1 MRTLNRMYWSL
12 KIREHFSGA
21 TNLSDDRL
29 EKTANSMAG
38 RLENPVGGTPAT
50 LFPMTHPVDPQFD
63 TAIRYLS
70 LEAQSIY
77 DYQHCGEMPE
87 CEAGETEEA
96 YKDIQGAIT
105 FLTIARL
112 GGLSAL
118 VSRIRQYGINAS
130 IIGAEGKTR
139 LIDQYATVCAEIGT
153 IGEGLRNFNQTDM
166 IEGIGHSAVALIH
179 FADLIE
185 SRFESCLLAAH
196 ENLNPIENHAC

>member
-1 MRTLNRMYWSL
+1 VYWSL
-12 KIREHFSGA
+12 KNREHFPVA
-21 TNLSDDRL
+21 TQNWWQPGKDRQINGRPTGRYRL
-29 EKTANSMAG
+29 EVPLPPIFA
-38 RLENPVGGTPAT
+38 
-50 LFPMTHPVDPQFD
+50 MTHPIDPQFD
-63 TAIRYLS
+63 TAIRYLN

-130 IIGAEGKTR
+130 IIGADGKTR